1 MSSSSAPR
9 LVRKFAGPALALA
22 LAGLTAGC
30 FQPMYGS
37 AGGSPGVPSS
47 NVADKMAAVE
57 VMPIS
62 ATNGT
67 PLARIAVGV
76 RNDLIFGLTG
86 GGPAG
91 PSTYKLKVW
100 LAASTRQV
108 IVDINSA
115 RPEIQNY
122 GLNATYQ
129 LVDGATERV
138 IFTSSTFARVS
149 YNIPGQQ
156 QRFAGDRGLRDAE
169 NRAATEIAEN
179 IRTRLA
185 SHFIAG
191 T

>member
-37 AGGSPGVPSS
+37 AGSSPGAPSA
-47 NVADKMAAVE
+47 NVAEKMAAVD
-57 VMPIS
+57 VLPID
-62 ATNGT
+62 AANGT

-86 GGPAG
+86 GGPA
-91 PSTYKLKVW
+91 SASAYKLKVY
-100 LAASTRQV
+100 LAASSRQV

-129 LVDGATERV
+129 LVDNSGKV
-138 IFTSSTFARVS
+138 LFTSFTFARVS

-169 NRAATEIAEN
+169 NRAASEIAEN

>member
-1 MSSSSAPR
+1 MSSSNAPR

-37 AGGSPGVPSS
+37 AGDSPGAPSS
-47 NVADKMAAVE
+47 AVADKMAAVE
-57 VMPIS
+57 VVPIS
-62 ATNGT
+62 APNGT
-67 PLARIAVGV
+67 PLARIAVSV
-76 RNDLIFGLTG
+76 RNDLIFRLTG
-86 GGPAG
+86 GGPTG

-100 LAASTRQV
+100 LGASTRQV

-129 LVDGATERV
+129 LLDSSDK
-138 IFTSSTFARVS
+138 ILFTSTTFARVS

-169 NRAATEIAEN
+169 NRAATEIAES

-185 SHFIAG
+185 SHFVAG